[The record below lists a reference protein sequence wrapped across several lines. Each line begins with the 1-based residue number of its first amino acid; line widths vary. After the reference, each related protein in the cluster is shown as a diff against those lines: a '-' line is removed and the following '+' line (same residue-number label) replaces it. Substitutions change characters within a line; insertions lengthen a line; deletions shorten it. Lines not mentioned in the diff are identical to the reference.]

1 MRKIWC
7 LVAMITGGVALHE
20 AKAQD
25 QGQPQQQ
32 QPQQEQPQ
40 HGQPQ
45 QGEQGLPGGAWVVV
59 EPRAYMINESCKVLS
74 SADGETWTPSPSNSW
89 RDLDGTFYHIDNS
102 QLYRSLNGVA
112 WEPVKDNLWQDV
124 LGNQYMLT
132 QDCKVVTGNEEGL
145 KVQQQS
151 YKQEMR
157 TQAPQQR
164 TISIAE
170 EKRQYESKINT
181 KLSQLDREIEALR
194 KESKKK
200 NKAEIEK
207 REASKAQLNASLKSM
222 ADNGISGWE
231 ELKQQIDGLF

>member
-1 MRKIWC
+1 MKKFWC
-7 LVAMITGGVALHE
+7 LVAMITGAVALHE

-25 QGQPQQQ
+25 QQGQQPQQQ

-40 HGQPQ
+40 QGQQ
-45 QGEQGLPGGAWVVV
+45 QEQGLPGGAWVVV

-112 WEPVKDNLWQDV
+112 WEPVKDNQWQDV

-151 YKQEMR
+151 YKQEPR
-157 TQAPQQR
+157 TAVKQESAP
-164 TISIAE
+164 SIAE
-170 EKRQYESKINT
+170 EKKQYESKINT
-181 KLSQLDREIEALR
+181 RLAQLDREIEALK
-194 KESKKK
+194 KESKRK
-200 NKAEIEK
+200 NKAEIEA
-207 REASKAQLNASLKSM
+207 REQSKAKLQTSLKSM
-222 ADNGISGWE
+222 NDNGIAGWE
-231 ELKQQIDGLF
+231 ELKQEIDGLF